1 VKTDVST
8 SIYIQPKTISYWS
21 LFTIMIIIIYDYN
34 FSSVIINDYIA
45 IDLKYIYSLKSY
57 TIKILY
63 DYKIHHTVIIYD

>member
-1 VKTDVST
+1 MSSSVKRDITT
-8 SIYIQPKTISYWS
+8 WLFGC

-57 TIKILY
+57 MIKHY
-63 DYKIHHTVIIYD
+63 KDYRSTVSVG